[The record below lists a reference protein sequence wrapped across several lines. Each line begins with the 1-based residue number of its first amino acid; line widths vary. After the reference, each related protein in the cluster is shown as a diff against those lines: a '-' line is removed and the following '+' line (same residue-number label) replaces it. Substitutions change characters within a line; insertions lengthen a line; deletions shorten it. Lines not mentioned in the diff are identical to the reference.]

1 MITMFSSTTLCTCE
15 TIFIGIEGKIVMLCY
30 LYDEIQNNKKKNNK
44 IGIIITTYN
53 AMIEF
58 VINQCY
64 VHNFTYMLNH
74 IASCW
79 KGEYCLLLCCA
90 GVPFHSIPF

>member
-44 IGIIITTYN
+44 IGIIITTYIRDDRICN
-53 AMIEF
+53 KPVLCSQF
-58 VINQCY
+58 
-64 VHNFTYMLNH
+64 H
-74 IASCW
+74 IHA
-79 KGEYCLLLCCA
+79 KPYC
-90 GVPFHSIPF
+90 